1 VHTGLTEMRGATAP
15 RLLLELLCA
24 RMLLPAASISEPGL
38 LERLERMERR
48 IAVASP
54 PAGADVVRAVDADVL
69 PAAGAGTTP
78 IADADAPQ
86 PMAGAVTA
94 PMAGRTG
101 ATEGGRT
108 FTRASSPDAVNTN
121 AAAGSAK
128 APAAG
133 DRTTG
138 TARHGTGVEPQRSS
152 RSAESGEPTLPAGE
166 TGAGPSPAAP
176 HEPELP
182 VPNGRPVV
190 PPVSEPASPVGG
202 ILDAA
207 AVRRVWPEVLSE
219 AKERKKRTA
228 ALLVSATVRA
238 VEDDTLV
245 LSIGTAPLARLLSE
259 QSNTEVIA
267 DSLHAVL
274 GVRWR
279 IHCEHGDAAAPPVRS
294 ADPAQPPAAPQPGT
308 PRRPARPAPTR
319 KPPTRRSAAADGVPL
334 PAEPADEEAPPEDEE
349 SMIAEMAT
357 DASVEPVARRDPE
370 EAAIELLTS
379 QLGARAI
386 DRR

>member
-1 VHTGLTEMRGATAP
+1 
-15 RLLLELLCA
+15 LELLCA

-48 IAVASP
+48 VAVASP
-54 PAGADVVRAVDADVL
+54 PAGSDVVTAVGADVR

-78 IADADAPQ
+78 
-86 PMAGAVTA
+86 
-94 PMAGRTG
+94 MAGRTG
-101 ATEGGRT
+101 APEGGRT
-108 FTRASSPDAVNTN
+108 FTRASSPDAVRSN
-121 AAAGSAK
+121 AAAGSDET
-128 APAAG
+128 PAAG

-138 TARHGTGVEPQRSS
+138 TARRGSGAEPQPKS
-152 RSAESGEPTLPAGE
+152 RSAESGKPTPLTGE
-166 TGAGPSPAAP
+166 TGASPSPAAP
-176 HEPELP
+176 HVPPP
-182 VPNGRPVV
+182 VPGGQPVA
-190 PPVSEPASPVGG
+190 PPVPEPASPVGG

-207 AVRRVWPEVLSE
+207 AVRRVWPEVLAE

-238 VEDDTLV
+238 VEEDTLV

-279 IHCEHGDAAAPPVRS
+279 IRCEHGDAAAPPARS
-294 ADPAQPPAAPQPGT
+294 ADPVRAPVVPQTAA

-319 KPPTRRSAAADGVPL
+319 MPSTRRSTTTDGVPL
-334 PAEPADEEAPPEDEE
+334 PPEPSDEEAPPEDEE
-349 SMIAEMAT
+349 SMIAEVVAA
-357 DASVEPVARRDPE
+357 ASVEPVARRDPE
-370 EAAIELLTS
+370 KAAIELLTS
-379 QLGARAI
+379 HLGARAI
-386 DRR
+386 DGR